1 MKKKVRNICLVI
13 AAIFLTAFFCLLP
26 NFQALLTDWHTFG
39 KSEKIALSPVEI
51 SVESTQTT
59 LEKLKIVNRRVL
71 SVAVTPSSRT
81 VDGKNL
87 EKTAKK
93 EINQLF
99 RDMKISC
106 RVNNQWDMTY
116 KKLYTFITKQGNA
129 AMPDTTD
136 VANMSNIKNAL
147 VWFIVMTPPE
157 VEKENDS
164 IVLIMDAYT
173 DQILAIDVFL
183 EDYQKDWKD
192 LAGHLDDIPKG
203 FISYLNLQ
211 ESEEGR
217 KKNQQESANILEQYK
232 NAEKK
237 GSSKY
242 RGISGTGGVY
252 AMQDGKQMY
261 VPIEWSGY
269 GFTINNVYD

>member
-1 MKKKVRNICLVI
+1 MKKKVRNIFLVA
-13 AAIFLTAFFCLLP
+13 AAIFLTAFFCVLP
-26 NFQALLTDWHTFG
+26 NLRAYLTDWHTFG

-87 EKTAKK
+87 EKITKK
-93 EINQLF
+93 EINELF
-99 RDMKISC
+99 QNMKISY
-106 RVNNQWDMTY
+106 RVDDQWDLTY

-129 AMPDTTD
+129 AMTDTTD

-147 VWFIVMTPPE
+147 VWFIVMTPKY
-157 VEKENDS
+157 EKENES
-164 IVLIMDAYT
+164 IALIMDAYT

-183 EDYQKDWKD
+183 ENYEKDWRD
-192 LAGHLDDIPKG
+192 LADHLEDIPKG

-217 KKNQQESANILEQYK
+217 KKNLQENASILEQYENIK
-232 NAEKK
+232 KK
-237 GSSKY
+237 GLKTY
-242 RGISGTGGVY
+242 RGISGTGSVY
-252 AMQDGKQMY
+252 AMQDGKQIY

-269 GFTINNVYD
+269 GFMINSVYD

>member
-1 MKKKVRNICLVI
+1 MKNKVRNLFLVVT
-13 AAIFLTAFFCLLP
+13 AVSLTALFCLLP
-26 NFQALLTDWHTFG
+26 NIQALLTDWHTFG

-87 EKTAKK
+87 EKTTKK
-93 EINQLF
+93 QVNELF
-99 RDMKISC
+99 RNMKISY
-106 RVNNQWDMTY
+106 RVGDEWDMTY

-129 AMPDTTD
+129 AMTDTTD

-147 VWFIVMTPPE
+147 VWFIVMTPKYE
-157 VEKENDS
+157 EENES
-164 IVLIMDAYT
+164 IALIMDAYT

-192 LAGHLDDIPKG
+192 LAKHLEDIPKG

-217 KKNQQESANILEQYK
+217 KKNLQENASILEQYE
-232 NAEKK
+232 NMKK
-237 GSSKY
+237 KDLKTY

-252 AMQDGKQMY
+252 AVQDGKQIY

-269 GFTINNVYD
+269 GFMINSVYD

>member
-1 MKKKVRNICLVI
+1 MNKKVRSTFLII

-26 NFQALLTDWHTFG
+26 NLQALLTDWHTFG

-59 LEKLKIVNRRVL
+59 LEKLKIVNRRVM

-87 EKTAKK
+87 EKTSKK
-93 EINQLF
+93 QINELF
-99 RDMKISC
+99 RNMKISY
-106 RVNNQWDMTY
+106 RVNDEWDMTY
-116 KKLYTFITKQGNA
+116 KKLYTFITKQGNTTVS
-129 AMPDTTD
+129 DTKD

-147 VWFIVMTPPE
+147 VWFIVMTPKS
-157 VEKENDS
+157 EKENES
-164 IVLIMDAYT
+164 IALIMDAYT

-192 LAGHLDDIPKG
+192 LADHLEDIPKG

-211 ESEEGR
+211 ESEEGK
-217 KKNQQESANILEQYK
+217 KKNLVENASVLEQYETAK
-232 NAEKK
+232 NN
-237 GSSKY
+237 GVSTY
-242 RGISGTGGVY
+242 RGISGDGGVY
-252 AMQDGKQMY
+252 AMQNGKQIY

-269 GFTINNVYD
+269 GFMINSVYD

>member
-1 MKKKVRNICLVI
+1 MKKKARNFFFVI

-26 NFQALLTDWHTFG
+26 NLQALLTDWHTFG

-59 LEKLKIVNRRVL
+59 LEKLKIVNRRVM

-87 EKTAKK
+87 EKTTKK
-93 EINQLF
+93 QVNELF
-99 RDMKISC
+99 RNMKISY
-106 RVNNQWDMTY
+106 RVNDEWDMTY
-116 KKLYTFITKQGNA
+116 KKLYTFITKQGNP
-129 AMPDTTD
+129 AMTDSAD
-136 VANMSNIKNAL
+136 VADMSNIKNAL
-147 VWFIVMTPPE
+147 VWFIVMTPKS
-157 VEKENDS
+157 EKENES
-164 IVLIMDAYT
+164 IALIMDAYT

-183 EDYQKDWKD
+183 EVYQKDWSD
-192 LAGHLDDIPKG
+192 LADHLEDIPKG

-217 KKNQQESANILEQYK
+217 KKNLQENASILEQYK
-232 NAEKK
+232 TAKNN
-237 GSSKY
+237 GMSTY
-242 RGISGTGGVY
+242 QGISGTGGVY
-252 AMQDGKQMY
+252 AKHNGKQVY

-269 GFTINNVYD
+269 GFMINSVYD

>member
-1 MKKKVRNICLVI
+1 MKKKVRNLFLVV
-13 AAIFLTAFFCLLP
+13 AAISLTVLFCLLP
-26 NFQALLTDWHTFG
+26 NIQALLTDWHTFG

-87 EKTAKK
+87 EKTTKK
-93 EINQLF
+93 QVNELF
-99 RDMKISC
+99 RNMKISY
-106 RVNNQWDMTY
+106 RVDDQWDMTY

-129 AMPDTTD
+129 AMTDTTD

-147 VWFIVMTPPE
+147 VWFIVMTPKY
-157 VEKENDS
+157 EKENDS
-164 IVLIMDAYT
+164 IALIMDAYT

-183 EDYQKDWKD
+183 EDYQRDWKD
-192 LAGHLDDIPKG
+192 IADHLEDIPKG

-217 KKNQQESANILEQYK
+217 KKSLQENANILEQYR
-232 NAEKK
+232 NAKKK
-237 GSSKY
+237 GASTY

-252 AMQDGKQMY
+252 AVQDGKQIY

-269 GFTINNVYD
+269 GFMINSVYD

>member
-1 MKKKVRNICLVI
+1 MKKKVRNIFLVVT
-13 AAIFLTAFFCLLP
+13 AVFLTAFFCLLP
-26 NFQALLTDWHTFG
+26 NLQALLTDWHTFG

-59 LEKLKIVNRRVL
+59 LEKLKIVNRRVMN
-71 SVAVTPSSRT
+71 VAVTPSSRT

-87 EKTAKK
+87 EKTTKK
-93 EINQLF
+93 QTNELF
-99 RDMKISC
+99 RSMKISY
-106 RVNNQWDMTY
+106 RVDDQWDLTY
-116 KKLYTFITKQGNA
+116 KKLYTFITKQGNT
-129 AMPDTTD
+129 AMTDTTD
-136 VANMSNIKNAL
+136 VTKMSNIKNAL
-147 VWFIVMTPPE
+147 VWFIVMTPKYE
-157 VEKENDS
+157 EENES
-164 IVLIMDAYT
+164 IALIMDAYT

-192 LAGHLDDIPKG
+192 LADHLEDIPKG

-217 KKNQQESANILEQYK
+217 KKNLQENASILEQYQNIK
-232 NAEKK
+232 KK
-237 GSSKY
+237 GLKTY

-252 AMQDGKQMY
+252 AMQDGKQIY

-269 GFTINNVYD
+269 GFMINSVYD

>member
-1 MKKKVRNICLVI
+1 MKNKVRNLFLVVT
-13 AAIFLTAFFCLLP
+13 AVSLTALFCLLP
-26 NFQALLTDWHTFG
+26 NIQALLTDWHTFG

-87 EKTAKK
+87 EKTTKK
-93 EINQLF
+93 QVNELF
-99 RDMKISC
+99 RNMKISY
-106 RVNNQWDMTY
+106 RVGDEWDMTY

-129 AMPDTTD
+129 AMTDTTD

-147 VWFIVMTPPE
+147 VWFIVMTPKYE
-157 VEKENDS
+157 EENES
-164 IVLIMDAYT
+164 IALIMDAYT

-183 EDYQKDWKD
+183 EHYQKDWKD
-192 LAGHLDDIPKG
+192 LAKHLEDIPKG

-217 KKNQQESANILEQYK
+217 KKNLQENASILEQYE
-232 NAEKK
+232 NMKK
-237 GSSKY
+237 KDLKTY

-252 AMQDGKQMY
+252 AVQDGKQIY
-261 VPIEWSGY
+261 IPIEWSGY
-269 GFTINNVYD
+269 GFMINSVYD

>member
-1 MKKKVRNICLVI
+1 MKKKVRNLFLVVV
-13 AAIFLTAFFCLLP
+13 AISLTALFCLLP
-26 NFQALLTDWHTFG
+26 NIQALLIDWHTFG

-71 SVAVTPSSRT
+71 SVAVTPSLRT

-87 EKTAKK
+87 EKTTKK
-93 EINQLF
+93 QVNELF
-99 RDMKISC
+99 RNMKISY
-106 RVNNQWDMTY
+106 RVDDQWDMTY

-129 AMPDTTD
+129 TMTDTTD

-147 VWFIVMTPPE
+147 VWFIVMTPKY
-157 VEKENDS
+157 EKENDS
-164 IVLIMDAYT
+164 IALIMDAYT

-183 EDYQKDWKD
+183 EGYQKDRKD
-192 LAGHLDDIPKG
+192 IADHLEDIPKG

-217 KKNQQESANILEQYK
+217 KKNLQENTNILEQYK
-232 NAEKK
+232 NAKKK
-237 GSSKY
+237 GASTY

-252 AMQDGKQMY
+252 AVQDGKQIY

-269 GFTINNVYD
+269 GFMINSVYD